1 MRATL
6 QLDFQ
11 TQEDCVTDS
20 VADGA
25 AASLGGSA
33 HEAVAAR
40 PTAAPAASSP
50 PAPRAGR
57 RRSSQPGQARYG
69 AVFATGSGIVTMA
82 RQVGIV
88 LGVAILVTVLGAH
101 AAGDGARPAFQRAT
115 IVLAG
120 AAAAAALVSLLL
132 VWAARR
138 ERRPRTAGRHPMEGA
153 EPPARA

>member
-11 TQEDCVTDS
+11 TQEDRVTDS

-33 HEAVAAR
+33 HEAVAA
-40 PTAAPAASSP
+40 APAASSP

-57 RRSSQPGQARYG
+57 RRSSQPAQARHG

-101 AAGDGARPAFQRAT
+101 AAGDGALPAFQRAT
-115 IVLAG
+115 LVLAG

-138 ERRPRTAGRHPMEGA
+138 ERRPRTAGRHPMESA

>member
-1 MRATL
+1 
-6 QLDFQ
+6 LDFQ

-88 LGVAILVTVLGAH
+88 LGVAILVTVLGSH
-101 AAGDGARPAFQRAT
+101 ASGPGALPAFQRAT
-115 IVLAG
+115 VVL
-120 AAAAAALVSLLL
+120 AAAAVTAGLASLLL
-132 VWAARR
+132 VWAVGRDQARPTADG
-138 ERRPRTAGRHPMEGA
+138 RR
-153 EPPARA
+153 ARKR